1 MRAGADLRL
10 LRAAVLAAACAT
22 LAAAGHLSASGT
34 SVSPWALAAGWA
46 AAFAVAVP
54 LAGRERRSVAA
65 FAAFL
70 GIGQLALHS
79 LYTLG
84 AGTSATTQHHGDS
97 GPVAQARLLLCND
110 HALTLTDASATRI
123 VRAAG
128 LDPVA
133 PASSAGAHGLLPTGG
148 MLLAHLLAA
157 LAAGWLLRSGE
168 AALWRLVRL
177 AAHGPLPL
185 RRAMVLAVS
194 LYAGLLPD
202 APSPV
207 RPARTAHHPT
217 PATRG
222 TPLPDTVTRRGPPVR
237 TARLFALPA

>member
-1 MRAGADLRL
+1 M

-22 LAAAGHLSASGT
+22 LAAAGHLSAGGT
-34 SVSPWALAAGWA
+34 GVSPWALAAGWA
-46 AAFAVAVP
+46 AAFAVALAP
-54 LAGRERRSVAA
+54 AGRERRSLPA

-70 GIGQLALHS
+70 GIGQLALHCLYS
-79 LYTLG
+79 L
-84 AGTSATTQHHGDS
+84 GTAMPPAAHHGGG

-128 LDPVA
+128 LDPVPPA
-133 PASSAGAHGLLPTGG
+133 PAAEAHGLLPSGG
-148 MLLAHLLAA
+148 MLLAHLAAA
-157 LAAGWLLRSGE
+157 LIAGWLLCRGE

-177 AAHGPLPL
+177 AARGPLPL
-185 RRAMVLAVS
+185 RRALLLAVS

-202 APSPV
+202 APDAV

-217 PATRG
+217 PVTQG
-222 TPLPDTVTRRGPPVR
+222 TPLPDTVTRRGPP
-237 TARLFALPA
+237 LFALAA